1 MEKSYDS
8 QVVETQ
14 TQRTVMELKVRSRMM
29 SYVIFTLSKKLLR
42 FVLLIIF
49 YILLYLKFK
58 LQLPP
63 GYTWLIISHLMH
75 TTGSAGG

>member
-1 MEKSYDS
+1 MEKRYDS

-49 YILLYLKFK
+49 TSFSI
-58 LQLPP
+58 
-63 GYTWLIISHLMH
+63 
-75 TTGSAGG
+75 